1 MKFIFP
7 GWLYLKIIQDDA
19 KVLNPRSGS
28 KSHNVD
34 KVWSNWWCLIY
45 GKYLSQVV
53 LPTSSLLVFFC
64 VDDVI
69 LRAILGVS
77 WPPFCSRISMLALYW
92 AIYIFSSL
100 DHTFPVH
107 LFYLLYIPK
116 SLVLT
121 WKVVCSQNVF
131 LIRDQKTIF
140 RSLPFHIQTQFW
152 EQIAITLVA
161 TTANFFHTAT
171 EWPNA

>member
-77 WPPFCSRISMLALYW
+77 WPPFAPEFRCLLFTGQPPLPAGYLRWSHTVFSVLFMTSNSINWIKHTEGTYTLEIFFLTSSM
-92 AIYIFSSL
+92 IFFTPQWHSMRN
-100 DHTFPVH
+100 
-107 LFYLLYIPK
+107 YL
-116 SLVLT
+116 
-121 WKVVCSQNVF
+121 
-131 LIRDQKTIF
+131 
-140 RSLPFHIQTQFW
+140 
-152 EQIAITLVA
+152 
-161 TTANFFHTAT
+161 
-171 EWPNA
+171 

>member
-100 DHTFPVH
+100 GHTFPVH
-107 LFYLLYIPK
+107 LFYLLYRQETGNLNITGLVQLTGSFPVLLLTKK
-116 SLVLT
+116 SSFDVKI
-121 WKVVCSQNVF
+121 WYVF
-131 LIRDQKTIF
+131 SKYSVWI
-140 RSLPFHIQTQFW
+140 
-152 EQIAITLVA
+152 
-161 TTANFFHTAT
+161 
-171 EWPNA
+171 

>member
-1 MKFIFP
+1 MNLFNDWIWNSFF
-7 GWLYLKIIQDDA
+7 LDDYNTYDSQ
-19 KVLNPRSGS
+19 KYYVLNPRSGS

-64 VDDVI
+64 ADDVI

-92 AIYIFSSL
+92 AIYMFSSL

-107 LFYLLYIPK
+107 LFYLLYMQETGYLKYYWSSAVNREFSSPLTYK
-116 SLVLT
+116 KVWLRRKKLCVL
-121 WKVVCSQNVF
+121 
-131 LIRDQKTIF
+131 
-140 RSLPFHIQTQFW
+140 
-152 EQIAITLVA
+152 
-161 TTANFFHTAT
+161 
-171 EWPNA
+171 